1 MEENS
6 FQIKAPVT
14 RMRFRLKTLP
24 PVHCVHTETMKMIK
38 SKRKHLNTQSKV
50 E

>member
-14 RMRFRLKTLP
+14 RIRFRLKTP

-38 SKRKHLNTQSKV
+38 SKRKHLNTQSIV